1 MLSLHIKQIS
11 PALFLLNYP
20 KNFLLLLCSMAHSL
34 WPIWVIRSLGVI
46 PRLYKVIN
54 CRTSSVWNHRL
65 NMEHSEILLFW
76 IWNQFSELKPG
87 WLRWSQESVPDTT
100 LPGKQ
105 KQRIFVLF
113 KHKMTNLEKDSFFV
127 VGVTTFQRVFWNS
140 HSIVLNLRVLQF

>member
-1 MLSLHIKQIS
+1 MLSLHIRQIS

-20 KNFLLLLCSMAHSL
+20 KNFLLLLSSMAHSL

-46 PRLYKVIN
+46 SRLYKVMSYLF
-54 CRTSSVWNHRL
+54 CLEPSFKHGAFWNSL
-65 NMEHSEILLFW
+65 VL
-76 IWNQFSELKPG
+76 NQFRELKPG

-140 HSIVLNLRVLQF
+140 HSIVLNLRVLQL